1 MGRFLR
7 NNKKIYENSAK
18 KNKSIDIDSKGIIIG
33 SLEENNSKIISLVK
47 DSNINKNTI
56 VLGASGTGKTRSF
69 VIPNILQSISQ
80 GDSMVITDFKQD
92 IYCKTIE
99 FFKEAGYKVKRLNL
113 NSLLHKLLNTT
124 YSIKESLKDIEE
136 LLLQEEF
143 ELELPGKERCTYFIE
158 ANNVSNREI
167 KVLASDIIT
176 VLLEKL
182 LKFSVTIES
191 NNINFILDD
200 FELMEKIPILFLFR
214 SKKISVNVI
223 FQSIRQFQKVYGKYE
238 WINILDNCDN
248 FLCFGD
254 TDAETINL
262 VNRLRI
268 KDDEELN
275 LNYIKKNEAVLI
287 LRNGTAVK
295 VKKINLDLII
305 NTKTLK

>member
-69 VIPNILQSISQ
+69 VIPNIFQSISQ
-80 GDSMVITDFKQD
+80 GDSVIITDFKQD

-99 FFKEAGYKVKRLNL
+99 FLEGAGYTVKRLNL
-113 NSLLHKLLNTT
+113 NSLLYKLTNTQ
-124 YSIKESLKDIEE
+124 YLKERSLECIEE
-136 LLLQEEF
+136 VLLQEEF
-143 ELELPGKERCTYFIE
+143 DLELPGKERCAYFIE
-158 ANNVSNREI
+158 SNDVNNRDM

-176 VLLEKL
+176 LLLERL
-182 LKFSVTIES
+182 LKFSVTIKS
-191 NNINFILDD
+191 SNINFIFDD
-200 FELMEKIPILFLFR
+200 FELIEKIPILFLFR

-223 FQSIRQFQKVYGKYE
+223 FQSIRQFKKVYGKYE

-268 KDDEELN
+268 NDNEELN

-295 VKKINLDLII
+295 VKKINLELMI
-305 NTKTLK
+305 KS